1 MAKFKVGD
9 KVIAIGNT
17 YSLVSKACNW
27 EGEVIEVKDGYFKA
41 KTTNC
46 IIKSTIGNVYKLGNE
61 EYFEL
66 VKPVIKDPVLRVD
79 ELITDLKK
87 NHKDAF
93 DKVNFNYSIEAK
105 ETILDDVEKR
115 YLSAVI
121 KPFRNRVKYI
131 CKYHII
137 SDTKEYIDIELDNED
152 SFIFPY
158 FKANTMYK
166 GMKSGKGYSLNELEL

>member
-9 KVIAIGNT
+9 KVRAISNQYYLT
-17 YSLVSKACNW
+17 SKSRNW
-27 EGEVIEVKDGYFKA
+27 EGRVMSVSEKNFGAE
-41 KTTNC
+41 TTNC
-46 IIKSTIGNVYKLGNE
+46 SRKNEIGEYYYGLDYKD
-61 EYFEL
+61 FEL
-66 VKPVIKDPVLRVD
+66 VNPVIKDPVLRVD

-105 ETILDDVEKR
+105 KPILDDVEKR
-115 YLSAVI
+115 YLGAVI

-137 SDTKEYIDIELDNED
+137 SDTKEYIDIELDND
-152 SFIFPY
+152 GCLLPIF
-158 FKANTMYK
+158 KENTMYK
-166 GMKSGKGYSLNELEL
+166 GMKVDRRYTLKELGL

>member
-9 KVIAIGNT
+9 KVRAISTT
-17 YSLVSKACNW
+17 YSIVSKACNW

-61 EYFEL
+61 DYFEL
-66 VKPVIKDPVLRVD
+66 IKPVIKDPVLRVD

-93 DKVNFNYSIEAK
+93 DKVNFNYYIEAR
-105 ETILDDVEKR
+105 EPILDDVEKR
-115 YLSAVI
+115 YLSDVI
-121 KPFRNRVKYI
+121 KPFRNRVEHI
-131 CKYHII
+131 CKRSLYR
-137 SDTKEYIDIELDNED
+137 DKEYICIELDNND
-152 SFIFPY
+152 TSLLPN
-158 FKANTMYK
+158 FKENTMYK
-166 GMKSGKGYSLNELEL
+166 GMKVGKGYTLEELGL

>member
-9 KVIAIGNT
+9 KVRAISDKYIFTNKS
-17 YSLVSKACNW
+17 YNW
-27 EGEVIEVKDGYFKA
+27 EGEVIEIKDGIFRA
-41 KTTNC
+41 KTTYC
-46 IIKSTIGNVYKLGNE
+46 FCKDDIGYVYDELDYKD
-61 EYFEL
+61 FEL
-66 VKPVIKDPVLRVD
+66 IKPVIKDPVLRVD
-79 ELITDLKK
+79 ELITDLKN

-93 DKVNFNYSIEAK
+93 DKVNFNYSIEAR

-131 CKYHII
+131 VKYLIPSDSKEHIC
-137 SDTKEYIDIELDNED
+137 IELDNND
-152 SFIFPY
+152 TSLLPN

-166 GMKSGKGYSLNELEL
+166 GMEVGKGYTLEELGL

>member
-9 KVIAIGNT
+9 KVRAISTT
-17 YSLVSKACNW
+17 YSIVSKACNW

-61 EYFEL
+61 DYFEL
-66 VKPVIKDPVLRVD
+66 VNPVIKDPVLRVD

-93 DKVNFNYSIEAK
+93 DKVNFDYYIEAR

-121 KPFRNRVKYI
+121 RPFRNKVKYI
-131 CKYHII
+131 YKTSFT
-137 SDTKEYIDIELDNED
+137 SDKEYICIELDNDEN
-152 SFIFPY
+152 FIFPN

-166 GMKSGKGYSLNELEL
+166 GMKVDRRYTLKELGL

>member
-9 KVIAIGNT
+9 KVRAIDCE
-17 YSLVSKACNW
+17 YSLTSKACNW
-27 EGEVIEVKDGYFKA
+27 EGEVIEVKNGYFKA

-46 IIKSTIGNVYKLGNE
+46 IIKSTIGTVSDSLDYKD
-61 EYFEL
+61 FEL

-105 ETILDDVEKR
+105 KPILDDVEKR
-115 YLSAVI
+115 YLSFVI

-131 CKYHII
+131 VKYLIP
-137 SDTKEYIDIELDNED
+137 SDSKEYICIELDNND
-152 SFIFPY
+152 TSLLPN

-166 GMKSGKGYSLNELEL
+166 GMKVGKGYTLEELGL

>member
-1 MAKFKVGD
+1 MAKFQVGD
-9 KVIAIGNT
+9 KVRAISDKYIFTNK
-17 YSLVSKACNW
+17 SFNW
-27 EGEVIEVKDGYFKA
+27 EGEVIEVKDGSFRA
-41 KTTNC
+41 KTTYC
-46 IIKSTIGNVYKLGNE
+46 FWKDDIGHVYHELDYKD
-61 EYFEL
+61 FEL
-66 VKPVIKDPVLRVD
+66 IKPVIKDPVLRVD

-105 ETILDDVEKR
+105 KPILDDAEKC

-131 CKYHII
+131 VKYPIP
-137 SDTKEYIDIELDNED
+137 SDSKEYIYIELDND
-152 SFIFPY
+152 TSLLPN

-166 GMKSGKGYSLNELEL
+166 CMEAGKRYTLEELGL